1 MPITTKV
8 ISLNPA
14 HGKVYLMQHMLNIIQ
29 TYKAHLTLLEQ
40 ELLSLPRAPE
50 LTNGF
55 SGVTVTAHSL
65 VFCVVFCR
73 SSFVCFFFSH
83 CIVCLTLINYSRTLQ
98 LHVYSPNLI
107 YNLTQIN
114 YSRTLQLHVYSPN
127 LKYNLTLELL
137 TLISVVISEDPAPS
151 SNVWLKVSG
160 TWNHKVYC
168 KPVCLWEINKT
179 CLHKLNQS
187 EKEATNRPFAHL
199 RLLKFYIF
207 TCFIGVTSL

>member
-1 MPITTKV
+1 
-8 ISLNPA
+8 
-14 HGKVYLMQHMLNIIQ
+14 MQHMLNIIQ

-98 LHVYSPNLI
+98 LHVYSPNL
-107 YNLTQIN
+107 
-114 YSRTLQLHVYSPN
+114 
-127 LKYNLTLELL
+127 KYNLTLELL

-187 EKEATNRPFAHL
+187 EKEAINRPFAHL

>member
-98 LHVYSPNLI
+98 LHVYSPNL
-107 YNLTQIN
+107 
-114 YSRTLQLHVYSPN
+114 
-127 LKYNLTLELL
+127 KYNLTLELL

-187 EKEATNRPFAHL
+187 EKEAINRPFAHL

>member
-1 MPITTKV
+1 MTQINYSRTLQ
-8 ISLNPA
+8 I
-14 HGKVYLMQHMLNIIQ
+14 HVYYPNLKYN
-29 TYKAHLTLLEQ
+29 LTQ
-40 ELLSLPRAPE
+40 
-50 LTNGF
+50 
-55 SGVTVTAHSL
+55 
-65 VFCVVFCR
+65 
-73 SSFVCFFFSH
+73 
-83 CIVCLTLINYSRTLQ
+83 INYSRTLQ

-160 TWNHKVYC
+160 TWNYKVYC

-179 CLHKLNQS
+179 CLHKLNSKWKRSNKQTICTFTTS
-187 EKEATNRPFAHL
+187 KILHFYMFYRGYFPL
-199 RLLKFYIF
+199 R
-207 TCFIGVTSL
+207 

>member
-1 MPITTKV
+1 VPITTKV

-83 CIVCLTLINYSRTLQ
+83 CIFCLTL
-98 LHVYSPNLI
+98 
-107 YNLTQIN
+107 IN

-187 EKEATNRPFAHL
+187 EKEAINRPFAHL

>member
-1 MPITTKV
+1 VPITTKV

-98 LHVYSPNLI
+98 LHVYSPNL
-107 YNLTQIN
+107 
-114 YSRTLQLHVYSPN
+114 
-127 LKYNLTLELL
+127 KYNLTLELL

-187 EKEATNRPFAHL
+187 EKEAINRPFAHL